1 MEKLVRLGVERA
13 KTVWPFRKLL
23 DYGTVLAF
31 GSDFPVADCNPLE
44 GIYAAVT
51 RALPD
56 GAPATTCPEERITL
70 KEAIDSFTKGGAY
83 SLGREQE
90 LGTIES
96 GKLADI
102 VVLDK
107 NLFSINT
114 AQILDT
120 SPLMTIMN
128 GRIVYHVNQKE
139 VE

>member
-1 MEKLVRLGVERA
+1 
-13 KTVWPFRKLL
+13 
-23 DYGTVLAF
+23 
-31 GSDFPVADCNPLE
+31 
-44 GIYAAVT
+44 
-51 RALPD
+51 
-56 GAPATTCPEERITL
+56 
-70 KEAIDSFTKGGAY
+70 DSFTKGGAY